1 MATAYHEMTNE
12 ELDKQLDQARVE
24 LRNLRFTFAVAR
36 SLQSPARVG
45 DLKKNIARILTIK
58 RGRDLGIAKV
68 LPKSEKSA
76 ALEKKSASK
85 AAPKKAEPAKVEKKP
100 AEKAEAKPAAKKAA
114 PAKAE
119 KKPAEK
125 KEKAKKK

>member
-12 ELDKQLDQARVE
+12 ELDKQLDLARVE

-58 RGRDLGIAKV
+58 RGRELGIAKV

-76 ALEKKSASK
+76 ALEKKAAK
-85 AAPKKAEPAKVEKKP
+85 PAQKKVEAPKAEKKP
-100 AEKAEAKPAAKKAA
+100 AAEKAEKKPAAKKAA

-119 KKPAEK
+119 KKPADK